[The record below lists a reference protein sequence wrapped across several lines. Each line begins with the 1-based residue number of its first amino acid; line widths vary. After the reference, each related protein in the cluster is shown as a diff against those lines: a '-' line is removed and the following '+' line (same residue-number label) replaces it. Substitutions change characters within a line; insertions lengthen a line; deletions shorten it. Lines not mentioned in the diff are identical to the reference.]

1 MSVEKIFYAKNDG
14 YLVMDRD
21 KKQGNFIFY
30 YPPSGKVV
38 IFDVWENKKGD
49 IKLAYNK
56 RKNCNANILPSN
68 AEEVLKVM
76 AKLAG
81 VENSPVVE
89 IKEVEKKE
97 GGQVGLLADIKR
109 MGGV

>member
-1 MSVEKIFYAKNDG
+1 MSERIHYAKNDG
-14 YLVMDRD
+14 YLVMDKD

-68 AEEVLKVM
+68 AEEVLGIV

-81 VENSPVVE
+81 VEGSPVTE
-89 IKEVEKKE
+89 TEVKKKE
-97 GGQVGLLADIKR
+97 GGQVGLLADIKK